1 MDMDITTDASY
12 EESAVDGPVLFT
24 TLNGNKVTLASLGF
38 TLMNV
43 SPQKYIGAFT
53 PQTCTLPDSQ
63 IFTDICCSAVNKT
76 DLSF

>member
-43 SPQKYIGAFT
+43 SPQKCI
-53 PQTCTLPDSQ
+53 
-63 IFTDICCSAVNKT
+63 
-76 DLSF
+76 